1 MNVCLFGASGMVGAG
16 TLLECLDDP
25 RVASVLVVGRT
36 PCGVTHP
43 KVTEVLHRDFTDFS
57 ALTERFRQVDACFF
71 CLGVSSAGMTEAAYS
86 AITYDV
92 TIAAARALVA
102 ANPAMVFCYV
112 SGAGTDSTER
122 GRSMWAR
129 VKGRTEN
136 ALLAMGFRGAYMFR
150 PGYIQPVRGVKSK
163 TGWVNA
169 VYAVAGP
176 LYPLLRAIAPGAM
189 TTSAAHGKAFIAVAA
204 AGYGSKILHARDIN
218 ALAEG
223 RR

>member
-25 RVASVLVVGRT
+25 RVTSVLVVGRT
-36 PCGVTHP
+36 PCGITHG
-43 KVTEVLHRDFTDFS
+43 KITEVRHHDFTDFS
-57 ALTERFRQVDACFF
+57 PLANRFRAIDACFF
-71 CLGVSSAGMTEAAYS
+71 CLGVSSAGMTESAYT

-102 ANPAMVFCYV
+102 ANPSMVFCYV
-112 SGAGTDSTER
+112 SGTGTDSTER
-122 GRSMWAR
+122 GRAMWAR

-136 ALLAMGFRGAYMFR
+136 ALLAMGFRAAYMFR

-169 VYAVAGP
+169 VYAVIGP

-204 AGYGSKILHARDIN
+204 AGYPSPLLYARDIN
-218 ALAEG
+218 RLAGE
-223 RR
+223 R

>member
-25 RVASVLVVGRT
+25 RVTSVLVVGRS
-36 PCGVTHP
+36 PCGVTHA

-57 ALTERFRQVDACFF
+57 PLADRFRAIDACFF
-71 CLGVSSAGMTEAAYS
+71 CLGVSSAGMTESAYS
-86 AITYDV
+86 AITFDV

-102 ANPAMVFCYV
+102 ANPSMVFCYV
-112 SGAGTDSTER
+112 SGTGTDSTER
-122 GRSMWAR
+122 GRTMWAR

-136 ALLAMGFRGAYMFR
+136 ALLAMGFRAAYMFR

-169 VYAVAGP
+169 VYAVIGP

-204 AGYGSKILHARDIN
+204 DGYPSPLLYARDIN
-218 ALAEG
+218 RLAGE
-223 RR
+223 R